1 MNTAPIE
8 IIIKGQ
14 GGAGPADPATQQ
26 TQQAQQAEAN
36 TPTADEKSKL
46 KQGLQWDLKASSINL
61 ALKNQAMS
69 FLNNAISQYG
79 NITGDY
85 STAKNISA
93 MTNIIG
99 YATDL
104 AMGPIGWINLTGKL
118 ASQAFFQSLQ
128 WQREQFEIDRTLD
141 RYGAIYT
148 QGGRGTN
155 E

>member
-1 MNTAPIE
+1 MDTKPIE
-8 IIIKGQ
+8 IIIKGTA
-14 GGAGPADPATQQ
+14 AGEGQAAAGNGIQPTPQAD
-26 TQQAQQAEAN
+26 AQE
-36 TPTADEKSKL
+36 PTAPEKKKM

-61 ALKNQAMS
+61 ALKNQAMQ
-69 FLNNAISQYG
+69 FMNTALGQYG

-85 STAKNISA
+85 STVKNITA
-93 MTNIIG
+93 MMNMIG

-104 AMGPIGWINLTGKL
+104 AMGPIGWINAAGKITM
-118 ASQAFFQSLQ
+118 QAFTQSIQ
-128 WQREQFEIDRTLD
+128 WRREQYEIDRTLD